1 MSQPARQPRLRIGID
16 TGGTFTDIVSVDSG
30 SGAMHVTKVASTP
43 NNPAIGLV
51 RGVKAI
57 LEAAGGAPDE
67 VAGLAHG
74 TTVATN
80 ALLQGQISGLGL
92 IVTEGF
98 RHILEI
104 ARQSVPE
111 GYGNSYF
118 WVKPERLVPLRYV
131 REVGGR
137 LDFRGQE
144 LRPLDEASVRDAAR
158 LFRSHDVRA
167 IGVCLI
173 HSYANPAH
181 ERRVAEILGEVY
193 PDCTLSLSCTVLPE
207 YREYERAVTTL
218 VDAFVKP
225 HMERY
230 LQRVHEALGAGLG
243 DKPFLVMQSSGGV
256 ASAGEVVRKP
266 ITTALSGPAAGA
278 LGSAVVAEIAG
289 FPDVVTLDAGGT
301 STDLCLIEA
310 GRPHVTNGGA
320 VGSFPVRLPMIDIKT
335 IGTGGGSIAWI
346 SREGHLK
353 VGPRSAGAEPGPM
366 CYPNGGAEPTI
377 TDANLVLGRIPP
389 ALIGGGI
396 ALDAARSRAGLAA
409 LALRLPGA
417 MSVEALAHGIVEIA
431 NWNQANAIRQMTIQ
445 RGIDPRGFALFTFGG
460 AGPAQSP
467 AVMELLG
474 MRACI
479 VPPNPGNLSA
489 FGLLAVDW
497 RTDHI
502 VTKVMHQDAVDL
514 AAIGALYTGLERDAA
529 DTLIRD
535 GIDPAHIRIVREADI
550 RYAGQSME
558 VRVPAPAGAVDGSFV
573 ERLLDAF
580 HAAHLRTFGYNYAGE
595 QKVELVNFCL
605 SGFGLIERPEMPR
618 LVGLGGESPTRRSV
632 RPVYFDGAFRDTPV
646 YDRAAL
652 PGGLQLDGPAVV
664 EEFGSTTV
672 VFPDQLLEVDPHG
685 ILIVRSASRDLP
697 LKGGGIGGL
706 RPPFLAPRTSLRSSG
721 YAQSLDDCDRV
732 GVKAS
737 PRSALHEPP
746 PQPSPLQGE
755 SAGCSGAGRPDRA
768 ADRRRH
774 VEFDRGRDRICDRAH
789 RPLADDPRGARL
801 PGRFVRPPLPQAH
814 RTILFGDAERGGARL
829 SARDH
834 AARQRV
840 PDERHLSHRG
850 QHRPPPRPLQHR
862 AGVP

>member
-1 MSQPARQPRLRIGID
+1 MRRDMVTAARQPRFRIGID

-30 SGAMHVTKVASTP
+30 SGAMRVTKVASTP
-43 NNPAIGLV
+43 ANPAIGLV

-57 LEAAGGAPDE
+57 LAEAGSAADD
-67 VAGLAHG
+67 VAALAHG

-80 ALLQGQISGLGL
+80 ALLQGEIRSLGL
-92 IVTEGF
+92 IVTAGF

-118 WVKPERLVPLRYV
+118 WVKPERIVPLELV
-131 REVGGR
+131 REIGGR
-137 LDFRGQE
+137 LNFRGEE
-144 LRPLDEASVRDAAR
+144 LRPLDEADVRAAAKF
-158 LFRSHDVRA
+158 FRKRQVRA

-181 ERRVAEILGEVY
+181 ERRVAEILREEY
-193 PDCTLSLSCTVLPE
+193 PDCALSLSSVVLPE

-230 LQRVHEALGAGLG
+230 LARVHDELGSNLQ

-256 ASAGEVVRKP
+256 ASAGEVAGKP

-278 LGSAVVAEIAG
+278 LGSAVIAEVAG
-289 FPDVVTLDAGGT
+289 FPDLVTLDAGGT

-320 VGSFPVRLPMIDIKT
+320 VGSFPVRIPMIDIKT

-366 CYPNGGAEPTI
+366 CYPRGGDEPTI
-377 TDANLVLGRIPP
+377 TDANLVLGRIPA

-396 ALDAARSRAGLAA
+396 ALDGSRSREGLAV
-409 LALRLPGA
+409 LAKRLPGN
-417 MSVEALAHGIVEIA
+417 MSAEALAHGIIEIA

-445 RGIDPRGFALFTFGG
+445 RGIDPRGFALLSFGG

-474 MRACI
+474 MKACL
-479 VPPNPGNLSA
+479 VPPHPGNLSA

-502 VTKVMHQDAVDL
+502 VTKVMHEDL
-514 AAIGALYTGLERDAA
+514 ADLAEIAALYDRLERDATA
-529 DTLIRD
+529 TLIRD
-535 GIDPAHIRIVREADI
+535 GIDPSRIRIVREADV

-558 VRVPAPAGAVDGSFV
+558 VRVAAPAGTIGAAFMTG
-573 ERLLDAF
+573 LIGAF
-580 HAAHLRTFGYNYAGE
+580 HAAHLRTFGYNYAGA
-595 QKVELVNFCL
+595 QKVELVNFCV
-605 SGFGLIERPEMPR
+605 SGFGLIERPELPKLLAR
-618 LVGLGGESPTRRSV
+618 GGATPARKSV

-646 YDRAAL
+646 YDRAVL
-652 PGGLQLDGPAVV
+652 PPGLRLDGPAVI

-672 VFPDQLLEVDPHG
+672 VFPGQHLVVDPHG
-685 ILIVRSASRDLP
+685 VLIVRPAD
-697 LKGGGIGGL
+697 
-706 RPPFLAPRTSLRSSG
+706 
-721 YAQSLDDCDRV
+721 
-732 GVKAS
+732 
-737 PRSALHEPP
+737 
-746 PQPSPLQGE
+746 
-755 SAGCSGAGRPDRA
+755 AGA
-768 ADRRRH
+768 
-774 VEFDRGRDRICDRAH
+774 
-789 RPLADDPRGARL
+789 
-801 PGRFVRPPLPQAH
+801 
-814 RTILFGDAERGGARL
+814 
-829 SARDH
+829 
-834 AARQRV
+834 V
-840 PDERHLSHRG
+840 P
-850 QHRPPPRPLQHR
+850 
-862 AGVP
+862 

>member
-1 MSQPARQPRLRIGID
+1 MSSAARQPRLRIGID

-30 SGAMHVTKVASTP
+30 SGAMQVTKVASTP
-43 NNPAIGLV
+43 ANPAIGLV

-57 LEAAGGAPDE
+57 LEAAGGAPDD

-92 IVTEGF
+92 IVTSGF

-118 WVKPERLVPLRYV
+118 WVKPERIVPLRFV

-144 LRPLDEASVRDAAR
+144 LRPLDEASVRAAVQF
-158 LFRSHDVRA
+158 FRAQGVRA

-181 ERRVAEILGEVY
+181 ERRVAEIFAQDY
-193 PDCTLSLSCTVLPE
+193 PDCTLSLSCMVLPE

-230 LQRVHEALGAGLG
+230 LRRVHDELGAGLK

-256 ASAGEVVRKP
+256 ASTEQVVKKP

-301 STDLCLIEA
+301 STDLCLIEG

-320 VGSFPVRLPMIDIKT
+320 VGAFPVRIPMIDIAT

-366 CYPNGGAEPTI
+366 CYPNGGGEPTI

-396 ALDAARSRAGLAA
+396 ALDAGRSRAGLAA
-409 LALRLPGA
+409 LAKRLPGA
-417 MSVEALAHGIVEIA
+417 MTAEQLAHGIIEIA

-445 RGIDPRGFALFTFGG
+445 RGIDPRGFALLTFGG

-474 MRACI
+474 MQACI

-502 VTKVMHQDAVDL
+502 VTKVMHEEAIDLATIATLYAALEKDAVD
-514 AAIGALYTGLERDAA
+514 TLE
-529 DTLIRD
+529 RD
-535 GIDPAHIRIVREADI
+535 GIDPARIRVVREADI

-558 VRVPAPAGAVDGSFV
+558 VRVPAPAGSVDASF
-573 ERLLDAF
+573 LTGLIDAF
-580 HAAHLRTFGYNYAGE
+580 HAAHLRTFGYNYSGQ
-595 QKVELVNFCL
+595 QKVELVNFCV
-605 SGFGLIERPEMPR
+605 SGFGLIERPDLPKLAAR
-618 LVGLGGESPTRRSV
+618 GGATPARKSM

-652 PGGLQLDGPAVV
+652 APGLLLDGPAVI

-672 VFPDQLLEVDPHG
+672 VFPSQHLDVDPHG
-685 ILIVRSASRDLP
+685 ILIVRSGNSR
-697 LKGGGIGGL
+697 
-706 RPPFLAPRTSLRSSG
+706 
-721 YAQSLDDCDRV
+721 
-732 GVKAS
+732 
-737 PRSALHEPP
+737 
-746 PQPSPLQGE
+746 
-755 SAGCSGAGRPDRA
+755 
-768 ADRRRH
+768 
-774 VEFDRGRDRICDRAH
+774 
-789 RPLADDPRGARL
+789 
-801 PGRFVRPPLPQAH
+801 
-814 RTILFGDAERGGARL
+814 
-829 SARDH
+829 
-834 AARQRV
+834 
-840 PDERHLSHRG
+840 
-850 QHRPPPRPLQHR
+850 
-862 AGVP
+862 